1 MAGAGQPGRVIED
14 GEYQAFIVDAEEG
27 RADDGAEL
35 LHLSVTI
42 LNGPRKGEVVELAAE
57 RLGRTSIDV
66 MGMPATL
73 VVAEGRPALTI
84 DG

>member
-1 MAGAGQPGRVIED
+1 MIED

-27 RADDGAEL
+27 RADDGTEL

-42 LNGPRKGEVVELAAE
+42 LNGPHKGEVVEMAAQ
-57 RLGRTSIDV
+57 RLGRTGIDV

-73 VVAEGRPALTI
+73 VVADGAPRLTI
-84 DG
+84 DA

>member
-1 MAGAGQPGRVIED
+1 MIDD

-27 RADDGAEL
+27 VDDGGDEL

-42 LNGPRKGEVVELAAE
+42 LNGVHKGEVVEMTAA

-66 MGMPATL
+66 MGMPGTL
-73 VVAEGRPALTI
+73 VVTDGRPRLTI